1 MQTPKVS
8 PKSALG
14 KAITCCRNQWHTFIV
29 FLEDSRLE
37 IDNNRIE
44 RSIKPFIISRK
55 NFLFS
60 NTPKDAKS
68 SSIIYS
74 VETAKENDLKTF
86 EYLKYLF
93 EQLPNVDT
101 ENNDELVQLLPWSAT
116 IPLHSQNFHEYLNAY
131 WYPNQINEKNVEIF
145 NGSIL
150 PLIILKLKIFIR

>member
-1 MQTPKVS
+1 MQTPKIS

-14 KAITCCRNQWHTFIV
+14 KAITCCRNQWHKFIV

-86 EYLKYLF
+86 EYLKY
-93 EQLPNVDT
+93 
-101 ENNDELVQLLPWSAT
+101 
-116 IPLHSQNFHEYLNAY
+116 YLNSY
-131 WYPNQINEKNVEIF
+131 QM
-145 NGSIL
+145 
-150 PLIILKLKIFIR
+150 